1 MLHKEPSGK
10 IFYLIL
16 WSGAAL
22 IGVIMVTIWKRQEF
36 KDKQLL
42 KNPLSRIQTLPGE
55 AINDLLLSADELTIE
70 EKKSFISLYLKP
82 DDKTGVVTYSNNNN
96 NREEIYK
103 LILQRKLN
111 RVNRKSSD
119 DFSVKPIPK

>member
-10 IFYLIL
+10 FFYLIL
-16 WSGAAL
+16 WGGAAL
-22 IGVIMVTIWKRQEF
+22 IGVIMVIIWKRQEIN
-36 KDKQLL
+36 DKQLL
-42 KNPLSRIQTLPGE
+42 QNPLSRMQTLPGE
-55 AINDLLLSADELTIE
+55 AINDLLLSVDELTIE

-82 DDKTGVVTYSNNNN
+82 DGKTGVVTYSNNNN
-96 NREEIYK
+96 RDEMYK

-119 DFSVKPIPK
+119 DFLVKPIPK